1 LNTYIDEIDDH
12 TVELFENSKRPER

>member
-12 TVELFENSKRPER
+12 TVELFEGSASPEH